1 LFTLFW
7 TAFGM
12 GMTFCAP
19 PGTVFAESLRRGVVR
34 GYSAAL
40 KVQLGSLIGDA
51 VWAALGLAGA
61 GLLFQVVAVRSFM
74 GVAGV
79 GLLLWLGL
87 RGLIGKGRGQ
97 TLDPPVTGTQRDFA
111 IGVALSLTNPVAIA
125 YWVALGGTIQGL
137 VGHAPEPIDFAVF
150 FIAFMS
156 ACLAYCFI
164 VAGLIASGRQ
174 LLTRR
179 FYRVID
185 VTCGAALLAFAA
197 LLARDTW
204 RVMN

>member
-1 LFTLFW
+1 
-7 TAFGM
+7 M
-12 GMTFCAP
+12 GMAFCAP
-19 PGTVFAESLRRGVVR
+19 PGTVFAESLRRGVAR
-34 GYSAAL
+34 GYGAAL

-61 GLLFQVVAVRSFM
+61 GLLFQVVAIRGFM

-111 IGVALSLTNPVAIA
+111 IGAALSLTNPVAIA
-125 YWVALGGTIQGL
+125 YWIALGGTIQGL
-137 VGHAPEPIDFAVF
+137 VGYAPEPIDFAVF
-150 FIAFMS
+150 FIAFMG

-164 VAGLIASGRQ
+164 VAGLIAGGHR

-179 FYRVID
+179 LYRAVD
-185 VTCGAALLAFAA
+185 VSCGVALLIFAA

-204 RVMN
+204 RALS